1 MDAGPAR
8 LETDLQEGQAAPPA
22 ISRWR
27 TEWPRVAPFLAILA
41 LFLVAALVPALFA
54 THDPTSQDL
63 GVRLKA
69 PGFSAGGETYLLGT
83 DELGRDVYSR
93 IVYGARV
100 SLFIAVT
107 AVLVSGTIGG
117 ILGVVGGFYKNIL
130 GTAIMRLADIV
141 LSIPFLLLAIMAVVV
156 LGPGLLNLIVVLGMV
171 RWPRYARVAY
181 GKTLETAN
189 RDFVKATEALGA
201 RPRRL
206 IARHIVPEVMP
217 PLIVVA
223 TLEVGLMI
231 IFEAA
236 LSFLGLGVQPPNPSW
251 GGMLSAGQQYIAL
264 AWWLATFPGVAIVLV
279 VLSVNL
285 IGDFVRD
292 VLDPKGQIVR

>member
-1 MDAGPAR
+1 M
-8 LETDLQEGQAAPPA
+8 
-22 ISRWR
+22 
-27 TEWPRVAPFLAILA
+27 
-41 LFLVAALVPALFA
+41 
-54 THDPTSQDL
+54 
-63 GVRLKA
+63 
-69 PGFSAGGETYLLGT
+69 
-83 DELGRDVYSR
+83 GRDVYSR
-93 IVYGARV
+93 IIYGARV

-117 ILGVVGGFYKNIL
+117 VLGVLGGFYKNIV
-130 GTAIMRLADIV
+130 GTTIMRLADIV

-181 GKTLETAN
+181 GKTLATVN
-189 RDFVKATEALGA
+189 QDFVKATEALGA
-201 RPRRL
+201 KPRRL
-206 IARHIVPEVMP
+206 IVRHIVPEVMP

-251 GGMLSAGQQYIAL
+251 GGMLSEGQQYMTL
-264 AWWLATFPGVAIVLV
+264 AWWLATFPGLAIVLV

-292 VLDPKGQIVR
+292 VLDPKGQTSR